1 VSVGDLEIAVAE
13 DAFGVTVT
21 AVGEVDIVT
30 STQLKR
36 AFDVLLAR
44 DPAPETIWA
53 DLTGIGFMDTSGVAV
68 LLGTRARAIAAGSRL
83 VVTSASPALQ
93 RLFDVTGIG
102 RFLSEP
108 A

>member
-1 VSVGDLEIAVAE
+1 MPDLEIAVEETAS
-13 DAFGVTVT
+13 GVTVRAT
-21 AVGEVDIVT
+21 GEVDIVT

-36 AFDVLLAR
+36 AFDTLLER
-44 DPAPETIWA
+44 DPPPATISA
-53 DLTGIGFMDTSGVAV
+53 DLTGIAFMDTSGVAV
-68 LLGTRARAIAAGSRL
+68 LLGTRTRAVTVGSRL
-83 VVTSASPALQ
+83 VVTSASPVLQ